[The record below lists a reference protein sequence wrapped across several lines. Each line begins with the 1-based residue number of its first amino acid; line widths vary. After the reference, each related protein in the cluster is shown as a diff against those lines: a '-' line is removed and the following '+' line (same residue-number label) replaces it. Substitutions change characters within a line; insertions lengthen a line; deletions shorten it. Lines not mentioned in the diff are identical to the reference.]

1 MSMLFRPAK
10 IPARYRDL
18 FEKIK
23 SKGIRLDA
31 MCNIYRGI
39 WTGVLHVFVVTE
51 DTVNEWNLENG
62 ALRRIIR
69 GKDISPFGYQWTGRW
84 VIYTNQVDF
93 EKKYPNAIRYLE
105 QYKMILQRRG
115 AVWIY
120 RKKWWE
126 LEEALDPKMFE
137 VEKIISPYV
146 SRFNAFAYDNKKF
159 YMMDSTVII
168 RFWDSQENKKIY
180 FEKWR
185 ETNDPKLDIATIL
198 DASENAIS
206 ELNNSSSP
214 MKYLLGILNSEIVEF
229 YFKQYAQRL
238 TKRSRR
244 PPKGRYYLY
253 IPPYLN
259 VIPIAI
265 GDKTTREEI
274 ISIVKNLEGEMEALI
289 KVKNDP
295 EKKEEREKLEI
306 RFQETYGKLNEKVY
320 SLYELDDKDVA
331 MIQTFI
337 LKKR

>member
-1 MSMLFRPAK
+1 
-10 IPARYRDL
+10 
-18 FEKIK
+18 
-23 SKGIRLDA
+23 
-31 MCNIYRGI
+31 
-39 WTGVLHVFVVTE
+39 
-51 DTVNEWNLENG
+51 
-62 ALRRIIR
+62 
-69 GKDISPFGYQWTGRW
+69 
-84 VIYTNQVDF
+84 
-93 EKKYPNAIRYLE
+93 
-105 QYKMILQRRG
+105 
-115 AVWIY
+115 
-120 RKKWWE
+120 
-126 LEEALDPKMFE
+126 
-137 VEKIISPYV
+137 
-146 SRFNAFAYDNKKF
+146 
-159 YMMDSTVII
+159 
-168 RFWDSQENKKIY
+168 
-180 FEKWR
+180 
-185 ETNDPKLDIATIL
+185 
-198 DASENAIS
+198 
-206 ELNNSSSP
+206 

-306 RFQETYGKLNEKVY
+306 KFQETYGKLNEKVY